1 MDRWIGRIVLVTGA
15 CSSLGET
22 LCKELALSG
31 LTVVGL
37 ARRRH
42 RVRDLA
48 LELESQNC
56 PGKLI
61 PLKGDVTKEEDIMTC
76 FDWVNRN
83 FGGVD
88 VLINNAGVTV
98 KAPLSEAASED
109 WRRILDVNVIAL
121 SSCTREALK
130 SMKNRG
136 VDDGHII
143 HINSIAGH
151 RLSILQGNE
160 MYSASKHAVTIL
172 AEGLRRELASRK
184 SQIKVTSISPG
195 LVQTEIFEAGG
206 WDDFSKM
213 SPHLQAKD
221 IADAIK
227 YVLSTPANVQVT
239 ELIIQPVGGL

>member
-1 MDRWIGRIVLVTGA
+1 MDKWANKVAIVTGA
-15 CSSLGET
+15 SSGIGAEVARL
-22 LCKELALSG
+22 LAQNG
-31 LTVVGL
+31 LRVVGI
-37 ARRRH
+37 ARR
-42 RVRDLA
+42 VEKTKDLA
-48 LELESQNC
+48 LELETQGC
-56 PGKLI
+56 TGKLI

-76 FDWVNRN
+76 FEWVNRN

-98 KAPLSEAASED
+98 RAPLSEAASED

-151 RLSILQGNE
+151 RISILQGNE

-195 LVQTEIFEAGG
+195 LVQTEAFEAGG
-206 WDDFSKM
+206 WDDFSKVA
-213 SPHLQAKD
+213 PHLQGKD
-221 IADAIK
+221 IADAVK